1 MGHRIGGSLKV
12 GDMVRHVNEGW
23 WGMIVEIKRDP
34 NTRASWLE
42 IYCAKNEHVYGR
54 WSSQVEVV

>member
-1 MGHRIGGSLKV
+1 MKV

-34 NTRASWLE
+34 NTKASWLE
-42 IYCAKNEHVYGR
+42 IYCAEKSHVYGR
-54 WSSQVEVV
+54 WSSQVEAI